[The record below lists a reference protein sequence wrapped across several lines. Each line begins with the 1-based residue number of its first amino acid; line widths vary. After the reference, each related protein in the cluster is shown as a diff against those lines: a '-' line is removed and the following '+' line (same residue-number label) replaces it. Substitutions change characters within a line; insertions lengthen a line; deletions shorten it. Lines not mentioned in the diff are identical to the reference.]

1 MCVFVYMYVCICYMY
16 VCVYVFAFFY
26 VWVRGCVFFE
36 CVSES
41 KYKQKRIA
49 GQSVDDNIEISNR
62 EVAGFVSLGDI

>member
-1 MCVFVYMYVCICYMY
+1 MSIYRQSILDIDISNRAM
-16 VCVYVFAFFY
+16 
-26 VWVRGCVFFE
+26 WRCVFFE

-49 GQSVDDNIEISNR
+49 GQSLDDNIEISNR